1 MSLQKNFIY
10 SSILTVST
18 YLFPLLVYPYVSR
31 VLGLTNIG
39 IVNFIDNLINYFV
52 AVSMMGIT
60 TVGVREIAGARND
73 KFQLSHTFTS
83 LLSLTG
89 ITTIAAML
97 ILLVA
102 MYSIPTLV
110 PYQDLLYVG
119 QIKLISN
126 LFLIEWLF
134 TGLEDFKYITIRT
147 IIIRCLYIA
156 SVFLFVRAATDYKL
170 FYVLTCGMVF
180 TNAVINVIYSK
191 RFVIYSFKSVM
202 MRPYVKPFFIMG
214 IYALLVH
221 VYTSLNSVWL
231 GFVTNTDE
239 VGYFTTATRLYSI
252 VMALL
257 ISFTNIL
264 FPHVSNLLAKGH
276 TTEFWQKI
284 NSAFDVLLVFAFPT
298 AIFLFV
304 AGPSLLHLFA
314 GDGYE
319 GAYLPMRIIS
329 PLVLIVGTEQI
340 LVIQILMA
348 MHEDRTVLK
357 NSFTGALVAILL
369 NLLITSSLG
378 APGSAIVWVISEL
391 CIMIL
396 SIVFIRRRYHFSIPY
411 RKFIHYVVA
420 YLPLTGMALLHLY
433 YLENELLLLFFF
445 ALTTLIYTCI
455 CEVFIIKN
463 RLILNILDKFKTF
476 CQNR

>member
-1 MSLQKNFIY
+1 
-10 SSILTVST
+10 
-18 YLFPLLVYPYVSR
+18 
-31 VLGLTNIG
+31 
-39 IVNFIDNLINYFV
+39 
-52 AVSMMGIT
+52 
-60 TVGVREIAGARND
+60 
-73 KFQLSHTFTS
+73 
-83 LLSLTG
+83 
-89 ITTIAAML
+89 
-97 ILLVA
+97 
-102 MYSIPTLV
+102 
-110 PYQDLLYVG
+110 
-119 QIKLISN
+119 
-126 LFLIEWLF
+126 
-134 TGLEDFKYITIRT
+134 
-147 IIIRCLYIA
+147 
-156 SVFLFVRAATDYKL
+156 
-170 FYVLTCGMVF
+170 MVF

-264 FPHVSNLLAKGH
+264 FPHVSNLLAEGH

-298 AIFLFV
+298 AIFLLV

-391 CIMIL
+391 CIMML

>member
-1 MSLQKNFIY
+1 
-10 SSILTVST
+10 
-18 YLFPLLVYPYVSR
+18 
-31 VLGLTNIG
+31 
-39 IVNFIDNLINYFV
+39 
-52 AVSMMGIT
+52 
-60 TVGVREIAGARND
+60 
-73 KFQLSHTFTS
+73 
-83 LLSLTG
+83 
-89 ITTIAAML
+89 
-97 ILLVA
+97 
-102 MYSIPTLV
+102 
-110 PYQDLLYVG
+110 
-119 QIKLISN
+119 
-126 LFLIEWLF
+126 
-134 TGLEDFKYITIRT
+134 
-147 IIIRCLYIA
+147 
-156 SVFLFVRAATDYKL
+156 
-170 FYVLTCGMVF
+170 
-180 TNAVINVIYSK
+180 
-191 RFVIYSFKSVM
+191 
-202 MRPYVKPFFIMG
+202 
-214 IYALLVH
+214 
-221 VYTSLNSVWL
+221 
-231 GFVTNTDE
+231 
-239 VGYFTTATRLYSI
+239 
-252 VMALL
+252 
-257 ISFTNIL
+257 
-264 FPHVSNLLAKGH
+264 
-276 TTEFWQKI
+276 
-284 NSAFDVLLVFAFPT
+284 
-298 AIFLFV
+298 
-304 AGPSLLHLFA
+304 
-314 GDGYE
+314 
-319 GAYLPMRIIS
+319 MRIIS

>member
-1 MSLQKNFIY
+1 
-10 SSILTVST
+10 
-18 YLFPLLVYPYVSR
+18 
-31 VLGLTNIG
+31 
-39 IVNFIDNLINYFV
+39 
-52 AVSMMGIT
+52 
-60 TVGVREIAGARND
+60 
-73 KFQLSHTFTS
+73 
-83 LLSLTG
+83 
-89 ITTIAAML
+89 
-97 ILLVA
+97 
-102 MYSIPTLV
+102 
-110 PYQDLLYVG
+110 
-119 QIKLISN
+119 
-126 LFLIEWLF
+126 
-134 TGLEDFKYITIRT
+134 
-147 IIIRCLYIA
+147 
-156 SVFLFVRAATDYKL
+156 
-170 FYVLTCGMVF
+170 
-180 TNAVINVIYSK
+180 
-191 RFVIYSFKSVM
+191 
-202 MRPYVKPFFIMG
+202 MG

-264 FPHVSNLLAKGH
+264 FPHVSNLLAEGH

>member
-1 MSLQKNFIY
+1 MSLRKNFIY

-31 VLGLTNIG
+31 VLGLSNIG

-60 TVGVREIAGARND
+60 TVGVREIAASRSD
-73 KFQLSHTFTS
+73 KHQLSKTFIA

-89 ITTIAAML
+89 CTTIAAML
-97 ILLVA
+97 VLLLA
-102 MYSIPTLV
+102 MYIIPTLI
-110 PYQDLLYVG
+110 PYQELLYVG
-119 QIKLISN
+119 QIKLLSN

-147 IIIRCLYIA
+147 IIIRCLYVA
-156 SVFLFVRAATDYKL
+156 SVFLFVTKATDYKL
-170 FYVLTCGMVF
+170 FYILTCGMVLC
-180 TNAVINVIYSK
+180 NAIINVIYSRK
-191 RFVIYSFKSVM
+191 FVSYPWKSALL
-202 MRPYVKPFFIMG
+202 RPYIKPFFIMG
-214 IYALLVH
+214 AYALLVH

-231 GFVTNTDE
+231 GFVTDTDE
-239 VGYFTTATRLYSI
+239 VGYFTTATRLHSI

-264 FPHVSNLLAKGH
+264 FPHVSNLLAEGR

-284 NSAFDVLLVFAFPT
+284 NSAFDVLFTFAFPT
-298 AIFLFV
+298 AVFLL
-304 AGPSLLHLFA
+304 AAAPPLLHLFA
-314 GDGYE
+314 GDGFE

-348 MHEDRTVLK
+348 MHQDRIVLR
-357 NSFTGALVAILL
+357 NSLIGALIAIML
-369 NLLITSSLG
+369 NILITSSMG

-391 CIMIL
+391 SIMVL
-396 SIVFIRRRYHFSIPY
+396 SIVFIRKRYHFSLPY
-411 RKFIHYVVA
+411 GKCLRYMMA
-420 YLPLTGMALLHLY
+420 YLPLLGLAFVYLHY
-433 YLENELLLLFFF
+433 INDELVFLISY
-445 ALTTLIYTCI
+445 ALTTILYTGIYEI
-455 CEVFIIKN
+455 VVVKNQFVISIIN
-463 RLILNILDKFKTF
+463 RIKSK
-476 CQNR
+476 

>member
-1 MSLQKNFIY
+1 MSLRKNFIY

-31 VLGLTNIG
+31 VLGLSNIG

-60 TVGVREIAGARND
+60 TVGVREIAASRSD
-73 KFQLSHTFTS
+73 KHQLSKTFIA

-89 ITTIAAML
+89 CTTIAAML
-97 ILLVA
+97 VLLLA
-102 MYSIPTLV
+102 MYIIPTLI
-110 PYQDLLYVG
+110 PYQELLYVG
-119 QIKLISN
+119 QIKLLSN

-147 IIIRCLYIA
+147 IIIRCLYVA
-156 SVFLFVRAATDYKL
+156 SVFLFVTKATDYKL
-170 FYVLTCGMVF
+170 FYILTCGMVF
-180 TNAVINVIYSK
+180 CNAIINVIYSR
-191 RFVIYSFKSVM
+191 RFVSYTLKSIM
-202 MRPYVKPFFIMG
+202 MLPYIKPFFIMG
-214 IYALLVH
+214 AYALLVH

-231 GFVTNTDE
+231 GFVTDTDE
-239 VGYFTTATRLYSI
+239 VGYFTTATRLHSI

-264 FPHVSNLLAKGH
+264 FPHVSNLLAEGR

-284 NSAFDVLLVFAFPT
+284 NSAFDVLFTFAFPT
-298 AIFLFV
+298 AVFLL
-304 AGPSLLHLFA
+304 AAAPPLLHLFA
-314 GDGYE
+314 GDGFE

-348 MHEDRTVLK
+348 MHQDRIVLR
-357 NSFTGALVAILL
+357 NSLIGALIAIML
-369 NLLITSSLG
+369 NILITSSMG

-391 CIMIL
+391 SIMVL
-396 SIVFIRRRYHFSIPY
+396 SIVFIRKRYHFSLPY
-411 RKFIHYVVA
+411 GKCLRYMMA
-420 YLPLTGMALLHLY
+420 YLPLLGLAFVYLHY
-433 YLENELLLLFFF
+433 INDELVFLISY
-445 ALTTLIYTCI
+445 ALTTILYTGIYEIVVVKNQFLIS
-455 CEVFIIKN
+455 IIN
-463 RLILNILDKFKTF
+463 RIKSK
-476 CQNR
+476 

>member
-1 MSLQKNFIY
+1 MSLRKNFVY

-31 VLGLTNIG
+31 VLGLSNIG

-60 TVGVREIAGARND
+60 TVGVREIAASRSD
-73 KFQLSHTFTS
+73 KHQLSKTFMA

-89 ITTIAAML
+89 CTTIAAML

-102 MYSIPTLV
+102 MYTIPTLI

-119 QIKLISN
+119 QIKLLSN

-147 IIIRCLYIA
+147 VIIRCLYVA
-156 SVFLFVRAATDYKL
+156 SVFLFVTSAADYKL
-170 FYVLTCGMVF
+170 FYILTCGMVLC
-180 TNAVINVIYSK
+180 NAIINVVYSR
-191 RFVIYSFKSVM
+191 RFVCYTWKSILM
-202 MRPYVKPFFIMG
+202 QPYIKPFFIMG
-214 IYALLVH
+214 AYALLVH

-231 GFVTNTDE
+231 GFVTDTDE
-239 VGYFTTATRLYSI
+239 VGYFTTATRLHSI

-264 FPHVSNLLAKGH
+264 FPHVSNLLAEGRI
-276 TTEFWQKI
+276 TEFWQKI
-284 NSAFDVLLVFAFPT
+284 DSAFDVLFTFAFPT
-298 AIFLFV
+298 AVFLL
-304 AGPSLLHLFA
+304 AAAPPLLHLFA
-314 GDGYE
+314 GNGFE

-348 MHEDRTVLK
+348 MHQDRIVLR
-357 NSFTGALVAILL
+357 NSLIGALVAILL
-369 NLLITSSLG
+369 NLLITSSMG
-378 APGSAIVWVISEL
+378 ASGSAIVWVISEL
-391 CIMIL
+391 CIMVL
-396 SIVFIRRRYHFSIPY
+396 SIVFIRKTYHFSLPY
-411 RKFIHYVVA
+411 RKCLRYMVA
-420 YLPLTGMALLHLY
+420 YLPLLALALVYLY
-433 YLENELLLLFFF
+433 YIDNELLFLISYS
-445 ALTTLIYTCI
+445 LTTILYAGIY
-455 CEVFIIKN
+455 EVVIMKN
-463 RLILNILDKFKTF
+463 RLIMSILGKIKSK
-476 CQNR
+476 

>member
-1 MSLQKNFIY
+1 MSLRKNFIY

-31 VLGLTNIG
+31 VLGLSNIG

-60 TVGVREIAGARND
+60 TVGVREIAASRSD
-73 KFQLSHTFTS
+73 KHQLSKTFIA

-89 ITTIAAML
+89 CTTIAAML
-97 ILLVA
+97 VLLLA
-102 MYSIPTLV
+102 MYIIPTLI
-110 PYQDLLYVG
+110 PYQELLYVG
-119 QIKLISN
+119 QIKLLSN

-147 IIIRCLYIA
+147 IIIRCLYVA
-156 SVFLFVRAATDYKL
+156 SVFLFVTKATDYKL
-170 FYVLTCGMVF
+170 FYILTCGMVLC
-180 TNAVINVIYSK
+180 NAIINVIYSR
-191 RFVIYSFKSVM
+191 RFVSYPWKSALL
-202 MRPYVKPFFIMG
+202 RPYIKPFFIMG
-214 IYALLVH
+214 AYALLVH

-231 GFVTNTDE
+231 GFVTDTDE
-239 VGYFTTATRLYSI
+239 VGYFTTATRLHSI

-264 FPHVSNLLAKGH
+264 FPHVSNLLAEGR

-284 NSAFDVLLVFAFPT
+284 NSAFDVLFTFAFPT
-298 AIFLFV
+298 AVFLL
-304 AGPSLLHLFA
+304 AAAPPLLHLFA
-314 GDGYE
+314 GDGFE

-348 MHEDRTVLK
+348 MHQDRIVLR
-357 NSFTGALVAILL
+357 NSLIGALIAIML
-369 NLLITSSLG
+369 NILITSSMG

-391 CIMIL
+391 SIMVL
-396 SIVFIRRRYHFSIPY
+396 SIVFIRKRYHFSLPY
-411 RKFIHYVVA
+411 GKCLRYMMA
-420 YLPLTGMALLHLY
+420 YLPLLGLAFVYLHY
-433 YLENELLLLFFF
+433 INDELVFLISY
-445 ALTTLIYTCI
+445 ALTTILYTGIYEIVVVKNQFLIS
-455 CEVFIIKN
+455 IIN
-463 RLILNILDKFKTF
+463 RIKSK
-476 CQNR
+476 

>member
-1 MSLQKNFIY
+1 MSLRKNFVY

-31 VLGLTNIG
+31 VLGLSNIG

-60 TVGVREIAGARND
+60 TVGVREIAASRND
-73 KFQLSHTFTS
+73 KHQLSKTFMA

-89 ITTIAAML
+89 CTTIAAML

-102 MYSIPTLV
+102 MYTIPTLM

-119 QIKLISN
+119 QIKLLSN

-147 IIIRCLYIA
+147 VIIRCLYVA
-156 SVFLFVRAATDYKL
+156 SVFLFVTTAADYKL
-170 FYVLTCGMVF
+170 FYILTCGMVLC
-180 TNAVINVIYSK
+180 NAIINVVYSR
-191 RFVIYSFKSVM
+191 RFVCYTWESIM
-202 MRPYVKPFFIMG
+202 MQPYIKPFFIMG
-214 IYALLVH
+214 AYALLVH

-231 GFVTNTDE
+231 GFVTDTDE
-239 VGYFTTATRLYSI
+239 VGYFTTATRLHSI

-264 FPHVSNLLAKGH
+264 FPHVSNLLAEGR

-284 NSAFDVLLVFAFPT
+284 NSAFDVLFTFAFPT
-298 AIFLFV
+298 AVFLL
-304 AGPSLLHLFA
+304 AAAPPLLHLFA
-314 GDGYE
+314 GDGFE

-348 MHEDRTVLK
+348 MHQDRIVLR
-357 NSFTGALVAILL
+357 NSFIGALVAILL
-369 NLLITSSLG
+369 NLLITSNMG

-391 CIMIL
+391 CIMLL
-396 SIVFIRRRYHFSIPY
+396 SIAFIRKTYHFSLPY
-411 RKFIHYVVA
+411 RKCLRYLVA
-420 YLPLTGMALLHLY
+420 YLPLLALAIVYLY
-433 YLENELLLLFFF
+433 YISNELLFLISY
-445 ALTTLIYTCI
+445 ALTTILYACIYEVVIMKNHLIMSI
-455 CEVFIIKN
+455 LGKIKS
-463 RLILNILDKFKTF
+463 K
-476 CQNR
+476 